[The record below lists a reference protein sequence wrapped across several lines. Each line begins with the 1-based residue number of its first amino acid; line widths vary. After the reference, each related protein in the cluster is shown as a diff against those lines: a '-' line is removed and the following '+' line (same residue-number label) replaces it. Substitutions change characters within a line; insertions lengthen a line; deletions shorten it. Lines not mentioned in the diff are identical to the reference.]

1 MQTLPSQAD
10 AHLIQTCSNT
20 GSLGHS
26 SQALPKDHPVLSVSP
41 GQRHKSRR
49 NCIKL
54 LCDLLKTQHDIY
66 VTPSFTDHWSPSTA
80 DRARFE
86 LGTGSRKFIERFGSE
101 FIRVWVCRL
110 RACSPV
116 EFSSARSSR
125 DHVDVPFRRSTS
137 GRETTRTIPG
147 RHVDATADSRAWP
160 GFVTCVVTRL

>member
-1 MQTLPSQAD
+1 MFKHRVTR
-10 AHLIQTCSNT
+10 
-20 GSLGHS
+20 
-26 SQALPKDHPVLSVSP
+26 SQALPWYPVLSVSP

-66 VTPSFTDHWSPSTA
+66 VTPSHHRQLVTE
-80 DRARFE
+80 RFE

-116 EFSSARSSR
+116 EFSSAR
-125 DHVDVPFRRSTS
+125 DH
-137 GRETTRTIPG
+137 
-147 RHVDATADSRAWP
+147 RHT
-160 GFVTCVVTRL
+160 G